1 MGNDDDGSS
10 LITKLVIC
18 LIAAASAAVIVTV
31 YHCITTGHILT
42 LILRRLPG
50 STSVQ
55 PQPGPQPSHHQ
66 EQEDETQLQSSIE
79 NSLAELIPSHKYQ
92 KTGGGEGLV
101 DHHDEDGMCAVCLS
115 DFEEGEILRTLPECM
130 HSYHAPCIDMWLYS
144 HSNCPMCRYAVA
156 APSTS
161 TSPQM
166 LLHFVESVTNLETPP
181 SLPRP
186 PPLPLQQHMPA
197 TRHNFR
203 V

>member
-1 MGNDDDGSS
+1 MGNSDDDGST
-10 LITKLVIC
+10 LITKLVVC

-31 YHCITTGHILT
+31 YHCFTTGHFLN
-42 LILRRLPG
+42 LLLRR
-50 STSVQ
+50 TSAPSQ
-55 PQPGPQPSHHQ
+55 PPHHRR
-66 EQEDETQLQSSIE
+66 EREEDETQLQQNSIE
-79 NSLAELIPSHKYQ
+79 NSVAELIPSHKYH
-92 KTGGGEGLV
+92 KTGGGGSG
-101 DHHDEDGMCAVCLS
+101 GMCAVCLS
-115 DFEEGEILRTLPECM
+115 EFEEGESLRTLPECM

-144 HSNCPMCRYAVA
+144 HSNCPICRYDVVA

-166 LLHFVESVTNLETPP
+166 LLHFLESVTNLDTPP
-181 SLPRP
+181 SFTRP